1 MLYPEFCKYKSFVD
15 PQNPLVNAYE
25 NKAGDRF
32 YIEPGFYMGLQ
43 GFAEKRAKDLP
54 TIMAA
59 LDTTVKTHHHVVFAA
74 DYENPF
80 IEKEGYVY
88 KEISDLT
95 DPLGIFVEDKSRGS
109 DYGD

>member
-54 TIMAA
+54 TIMMPVQIQACEVLVVSKPSLKNCLKVA
-59 LDTTVKTHHHVVFAA
+59 L
-74 DYENPF
+74 
-80 IEKEGYVY
+80 
-88 KEISDLT
+88 ISL
-95 DPLGIFVEDKSRGS
+95 L
-109 DYGD
+109 